1 MKSIRRHSRFAAG
14 FSLIEFM
21 IVILV
26 LSIMM
31 GAVFQQIS
39 LVQKRSGTEQ
49 NKLDMFQEAREFM
62 DQMQRDLHAA
72 GYPNQHNFGYS
83 SSTPTNL
90 YLTGTNDMHNAVG
103 LVKIASGELWFEGDT
118 DGTGIVQSVR
128 YYLDNTGNNCPCLK
142 RAQVAK
148 QNGDPLTGQGT
159 AVFQTEVQ
167 NVQNMNASGTI
178 ITPVFTAF
186 DISGNSITLP
196 IDFDANAETI
206 ASVRTIRMRVIVQA
220 KNPDLQTGLAPIA
233 TLNSM
238 VSLNNC
244 SAASQ
249 SETFSCQ

>member
-1 MKSIRRHSRFAAG
+1 MRRFNRHSQAG

-26 LSIMM
+26 LSIVM

-39 LVQKRSGTEQ
+39 LVQKRSSTEQ
-49 NKLDMFQEAREFM
+49 NKLDMFQEAREFL

-72 GYPNQHNFGYS
+72 GYPNQRNFGYS

-90 YLTGTNDMHNAVG
+90 YLTGSNDMHNAVG

-128 YYLDNTGNNCPCLK
+128 YYLDSTGNNCPCVK

-167 NVQNMNASGTI
+167 NVQNMNPSGTI
-178 ITPVFTAF
+178 VTPVFSAF
-186 DISGNSITLP
+186 DASGSAITLP
-196 IDFDANAETI
+196 IDFDNNPETL
-206 ASVRTIRMRVIVQA
+206 ASVRTIRMRIIVQA

-238 VSLNNC
+238 VSMNNC
-244 SAASQ
+244 SAAAQSQ
-249 SETFSCQ
+249 SFSCQ